1 VAHKERDSI
10 LSMIEPLAHNIEINI
25 IKRTAKNRLKEVIN
39 EK

>member
-10 LSMIEPLAHNIEINI
+10 LFMIETLAHNIEINI
-25 IKRTAKNRLKEVIN
+25 IKRTAKNRLKEVKN